1 MHLMLTN
8 PSANAMATKTFG
20 DGVIPHIVSYPRG
33 VENFYV
39 VSEKKFFL
47 KLLPMYSSPKISY
60 TKLQTESRYIKY
72 FMRYTQNKNKGVKVL
87 LSLLSLLSCY
97 SRIR

>member
-1 MHLMLTN
+1 MQLMLTN

-39 VSEKKFFL
+39 VSEKKFFFETCTNVFL
-47 KLLPMYSSPKISY
+47 
-60 TKLQTESRYIKY
+60 
-72 FMRYTQNKNKGVKVL
+72 TQNIL
-87 LSLLSLLSCY
+87 Y
-97 SRIR
+97 